1 MNQRIKKLRRAL
13 DLTQQEFADKIGM
26 KRNTVANYE
35 TDRNEPSNSVISLIC
50 REFNVSETWLRTG
63 EGEMFI
69 QKKPQPL
76 DKLLYDL
83 LGGDAVTDEDRVLV
97 KNFLEL
103 PEASRRSVIKFVK
116 KCSAELSAPSASD
129 TAGQEQTKLDLA
141 TKVAEL
147 EQQNQALAA
156 KVAAMEEEDALLGL
170 TDAFS
175 ASPSV
180 SAGSSRPVE
189 KVKK

>member
-103 PEASRRSVIKFVK
+103 PEASRRSVIEFVK
-116 KCSAELSAPSASD
+116 KCSAELSAPSALD
-129 TAGQEQTKLDLA
+129 AAGQEQTKLDLA